1 MQKWTGYLLSLAITF
16 EVGFVQTRLDA
27 RDSPAPDIAS
37 KNRDGDLTR
46 PLNQA
51 DDSSLSQPVPV
62 LQQDVKTRPKRVLL
76 LGQRADSHPRTTHEY
91 MAGVRLMSR
100 LLQNHGNL
108 QVIVVQADNPWSDG
122 PEQIEGADGVVLYL
136 TEGAKWVSD
145 DKVRLA
151 AFQRL
156 AQKGGALCGLH
167 WGVGTKEAPPIEN
180 FLALFGCCHGGP
192 DRKYKFGQFELAPT
206 SERHP
211 ITSGIA
217 RFSVHDEFYYA
228 LKTPERITGLTM
240 LMNAQGNEVDH
251 PVAWA
256 WERPDSGRSFGFT
269 GMHFHENWNKLE
281 YRRLIVQGVL
291 WSLHES
297 IPENGLELNI
307 TENDLALPQEKGD
320 CSSDRDGSK

>member
-27 RDSPAPDIAS
+27 RDSPASDIAS
-37 KNRDGDLTR
+37 KKRDGDLTR

-51 DDSSLSQPVPV
+51 EDSSTSQPAPV
-62 LQQDVKTRPKRVLL
+62 LEQAGKTRPKRVLL

-145 DKVRLA
+145 DKVRFA

-156 AQKGGALCGLH
+156 AQKGGA
-167 WGVGTKEAPPIEN
+167 
-180 FLALFGCCHGGP
+180 F
-192 DRKYKFGQFELAPT
+192 
-206 SERHP
+206 
-211 ITSGIA
+211 
-217 RFSVHDEFYYA
+217 
-228 LKTPERITGLTM
+228 
-240 LMNAQGNEVDH
+240 
-251 PVAWA
+251 
-256 WERPDSGRSFGFT
+256 
-269 GMHFHENWNKLE
+269 
-281 YRRLIVQGVL
+281 
-291 WSLHES
+291 WSHLV
-297 IPENGLELNI
+297 IFFFP
-307 TENDLALPQEKGD
+307 
-320 CSSDRDGSK
+320 